1 MSDKPLHVFVI
12 PDGNRRW
19 GRASI
24 GRGSLLPH
32 GHRAGYE
39 VFKHMTRHIWELG
52 VTDFTFWA
60 LSIDNF
66 QKRRKQEVDA
76 LLELLRRG
84 VTELREMLEKEE
96 RKIKFQVVGDTAFRI
111 PWQTLR
117 EMDQLENDTKC
128 NSNGTLTLLVAYDG
142 IWDLTTAFE
151 RGRSSGHSI
160 TGISYEAFRSLLPS
174 ERIPSVDL
182 MVRTGG
188 EPHLSGAALPLQMA
202 DAHIH
207 FSDILWP
214 DFTMQDLATI
224 IADFKKHS
232 RRLGA

>member
-1 MSDKPLHVFVI
+1 MI

-19 GRASI
+19 ERASI
-24 GRGSLLPH
+24 GRGLRSH

-39 VFKHMTRHIWELG
+39 VFKHMARHIWDLG

-76 LLELLRRG
+76 LLELLKQG
-84 VTELREMLEKEE
+84 VVELREMFEKGE
-96 RKIKFQVVGDTAFRI
+96 RKIRFQVVGDTAFRI

-117 EMDQLENDTKC
+117 EMDQLENDTKY
-128 NSNGTLTLLVAYDG
+128 NNDGTLTLLVAYDG
-142 IWDLTTAFE
+142 LWDLTTAFE
-151 RGRSSGHSI
+151 RGRSSGHPIAGTSH
-160 TGISYEAFRSLLPS
+160 GVFRSFLPS
-174 ERIPSVDL
+174 KEIPAVDL

-188 EPHLSGAALPLQMA
+188 EAHLSGAALPLQMA
-202 DAHIH
+202 DAYVH
-207 FSDILWP
+207 FSDMLWP
-214 DFTMQDLATI
+214 DFTMQDLATA

-232 RRLGA
+232 RRFGA